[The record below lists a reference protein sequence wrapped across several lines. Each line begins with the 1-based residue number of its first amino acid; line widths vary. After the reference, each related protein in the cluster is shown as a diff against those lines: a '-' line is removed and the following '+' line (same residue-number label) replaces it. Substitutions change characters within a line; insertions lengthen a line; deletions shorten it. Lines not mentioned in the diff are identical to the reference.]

1 MEDNVYI
8 GPGELAKSN
17 AQLVE
22 KSVRILQELGE
33 EPASPDEAITIL
45 GVKEN

>member
-8 GPGELAKSN
+8 GPGELAQSN

-22 KSVRILQELGE
+22 KSVRILRELGE
-33 EPASPDEAITIL
+33 TPASPAEAKAIL
-45 GVKEN
+45 GVKEV